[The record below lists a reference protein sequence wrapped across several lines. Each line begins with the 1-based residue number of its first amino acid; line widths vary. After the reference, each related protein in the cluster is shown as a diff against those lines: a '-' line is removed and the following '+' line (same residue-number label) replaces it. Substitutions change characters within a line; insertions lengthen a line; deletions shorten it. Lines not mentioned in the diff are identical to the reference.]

1 MVEINVAK
9 PFTLLHRNGDR
20 QHFAAGAHAVDEATA
35 NHWYVQE
42 HLASENEA
50 GAAEDDEPSGDG
62 DDKAALLSKAKALGL
77 AVDGRWT
84 VEKIAAAIAEAQAGK
99 D

>member
-42 HLASENEA
+42 HLASDSEEN
-50 GAAEDDEPSGDG
+50 AAETEEATEDEGD
-62 DDKAALLSKAKALGL
+62 KTTLLAKAKALGL

-84 VEKIAAAIAEAQAGK
+84 VERIAAAIAEAQAGK